1 MTLFEYIV
9 ATVFLLL
16 VAYNLV
22 AAMAALVLKLLP
34 GGKGWRYGTLFR
46 MRFGQKHRN
55 LEFKRI

>member
-9 ATVFLLL
+9 AAVFLLL

-34 GGKGWRYGTLFR
+34 GGKG
-46 MRFGQKHRN
+46 
-55 LEFKRI
+55 